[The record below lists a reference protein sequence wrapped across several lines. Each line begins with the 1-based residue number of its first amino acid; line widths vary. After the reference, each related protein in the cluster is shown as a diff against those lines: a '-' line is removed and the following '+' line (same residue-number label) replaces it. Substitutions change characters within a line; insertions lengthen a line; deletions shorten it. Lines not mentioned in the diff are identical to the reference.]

1 VLIISQ
7 KAFDEMATLRRIQSE
22 VPFIVKTIRERGD
35 PLAQSLSDE
44 VLHREVRATLQVAAK
59 LELTS
64 DVDRLTFCMLEITS
78 FAGLREVP
86 KLAGLLNY
94 AQGPDEA
101 RIEAL
106 LAKMPP
112 LVWQQ
117 LSQGAA
123 EVRARRG
130 WV

>member
-7 KAFDEMATLRRIQSE
+7 EAFDEMATLRRIQRE
-22 VPFIVKTIRERGD
+22 VPFIVQTIRERGD

-44 VLHREVRATLQVAAK
+44 ILRREVRATLDVAEG

-86 KLAGLLNY
+86 KLSGLLNY
-94 AQGPDEA
+94 AQGPADA

-112 LVWQQ
+112 PVWLQ
-117 LSQGAA
+117 LSQGAS
-123 EVRARRG
+123 EVQARRG